1 MTTRHTITAALGTCV
16 AATLL
21 DPTRIVVTA
30 LLLRK
35 ARHDCPEM
43 FDSAKAAVA
52 VNAAL
57 AEEAS

>member
-1 MTTRHTITAALGTCV
+1 MAALGTAV

-35 ARHDCPEM
+35 ARHDCPEL
-43 FDSAKAAVA
+43 FDGRLAAIA

-57 AEEAS
+57 AEEAAS

>member
-1 MTTRHTITAALGTCV
+1 MTARSTFSTALGTCV

-35 ARHDCPEM
+35 ARHECPEL
-43 FDSAKAAVA
+43 FDGHKAAA
-52 VNAAL
+52 SVNAAL